1 VATRVVGH
9 AVAGKTVS
17 LEIVG
22 AHFYGQP
29 HVTSHLGTVATV
41 VRDTGTALFVHV
53 KAKAHSRNG
62 VFTFTI
68 TNPDGATCQVKYN
81 QSR

>member
-1 VATRVVGH
+1 V
-9 AVAGKTVS
+9 VAGKTVS
-17 LEIVG
+17 IEIVG

-29 HVTSHLGTVATV
+29 HVTSHLGTIATV
-41 VRDTGTALFVHV
+41 TRDAGHALIVRVTSR
-53 KAKAHSRNG
+53 AHSRNG
-62 VFTFTI
+62 VYTFTI